1 MSRNRSWGGRGE
13 MGGGRRE
20 EMSQAQRALGVERN
34 PEIDLEFQ
42 HSAAP

>member
-1 MSRNRSWGGRGE
+1 

-20 EMSQAQRALGVERN
+20 EMSQAERALGVERN

-42 HSAAP
+42 RSAASYSRMGWAGS